1 MAYRNYSVANGF
13 TVAKDGTGDF
23 TTIAAALTAAS
34 SGKDIFIRPGTYTEN
49 LTLKAGVNLV
59 GFKGDE
65 LTPNVTIIGKLT
77 YTVAGSCT
85 VSNIRLQTNSDFFL
99 VVSGSAASIINL
111 ENCYLN
117 CSNNTG
123 ISYTSSSSSS
133 QILIQLCTGQI
144 GTTGITYFVSTAA
157 GNIIIR
163 YSVLINGGT
172 TTTASSSS
180 TGQVVAEYSRINL
193 PLSATGTST
202 FQLTHSIMQPGNNTA
217 ITTSGT
223 STCIMRG
230 CRIGSGTA
238 SALSIG
244 SGTSLSCFQ
253 TSLGSSN
260 TNAVAGAG
268 NFIYAGIS
276 FDNTS
281 NTLQNTLTLQLL
293 GVDPANAASG
303 ALLASTGTN
312 TSPAYTL
319 TPSVTSITL
328 GGGTALA
335 NYVEGTFTPTLT
347 GAITAGTTTYTTQAG
362 FYTRIGNLVYC
373 EGYIVITAATGTG
386 NATIGGLPFIVKNQ
400 SGGATPGPC
409 LISGAWTW
417 PVLTTS
423 IVALGLPNTT
433 TFLIYCSGSAQ
444 TVLVMQMTNAPVEIR
459 FTLVYQV

>member
-13 TVAKDGTGDF
+13 TVATDGSGDF

-59 GFKGDE
+59 GFTGDSE
-65 LTPNVTIIGKLT
+65 VPNVSIVGKCS
-77 YTVAGSCT
+77 YSVSGIVCI
-85 VSNIRLQTNSDFFL
+85 SNIRLVTNSNFL
-99 VVSGSAASIINL
+99 LEVTGSVGSVVKLN
-111 ENCYLN
+111 NCRLA

-123 ISYTSSSSSS
+123 INYTSSGAGS
-133 QILIQLCTGQI
+133 QIQLFNCQYAI
-144 GTTGITYFVSTAA
+144 AA
-157 GNIIIR
+157 GAFTLFTSSAAGEI
-163 YSVLINGGT
+163 LISGGSLANGGS
-172 TTTASSSS
+172 TTASTASSGS
-180 TGQVVAEYSRINL
+180 VTLQYTVFTL
-193 PLSATGTST
+193 PLSVSGSATLQTT
-202 FQLTHSIMQPGNNTA
+202 YSILLPGNTTA

-223 STCIMRG
+223 SIAIVRG

-244 SGTSLSCFQ
+244 SGTSLSCFS

-268 NFIYAGIS
+268 NFTYAGIS

-335 NYVEGTFTPTLT
+335 NYIEGTFTPTLIGQT
-347 GAITAGTTTYTTQAG
+347 TAGTTTYTTQNG
-362 FYTRIGNLVYC
+362 YYTRIGNLVTC
-373 EGYIVITAATGTG
+373 IALIQITAATGTG
-386 NATIGGLPFIVKNQ
+386 NVTLAGLPFTVKNQ
-400 SGGATPGPC
+400 SGGATTGSIIFSGVWAWPG
-409 LISGAWTW
+409 T
-417 PVLTTS
+417 TTS
-423 IVALGLPNTT
+423 LNCIAQINTT
-433 TFLIYCSGSAQ
+433 TALIQGTGSLQ
-444 TVLVMQMTNAPVEIR
+444 NTSNMQMTNAAAIVR
-459 FTLVYQV
+459 YTLTYQI